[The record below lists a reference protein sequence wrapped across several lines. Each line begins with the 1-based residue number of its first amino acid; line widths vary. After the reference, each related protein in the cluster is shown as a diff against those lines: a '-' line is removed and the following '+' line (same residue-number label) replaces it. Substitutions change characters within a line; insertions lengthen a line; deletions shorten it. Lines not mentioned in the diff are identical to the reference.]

1 MRGIH
6 RLKALDVQ
14 RASDRGMYADG
25 GGLYL
30 QVSKS
35 GSKSWIFRYQIDRRP
50 REMGLGPFPVVS
62 LAEARERAAAV
73 RKVKVDGKDPIDQ
86 RRQDRAAKRLAAA
99 RAVTFQAAAERY
111 IASHKAGWKNPVHA
125 AQWPSTLSMYVY
137 PLLGSLPVA
146 EVDTGLVTKV
156 LEPLWTKK
164 PETAARVRGRIEAVL
179 DWARAHG
186 YRTGENPARWR
197 GHLDKLLPARSKVQK
212 VKHHAALPF
221 VELPAFMRDLPG
233 RDGVAPRALE
243 FLILTG
249 ARTGEVIGA
258 TWSEIDLDAKV
269 WTIPAERMKGK
280 REHRVPLSERAADL
294 LRKLDTSGPA
304 VFCGARKDGHLSNM
318 AMTEALREMG
328 RGDITVHGFRSTFRD
343 WASERTAYPREVAEM
358 ALAHAISDKV
368 EAAYRRGDLFE
379 KRRRLMA
386 DWAAYCATPP
396 AAPANNVRP
405 IGLAAVG

>member
-6 RLKALDVQ
+6 KLKALDVQ
-14 RASDRGMYADG
+14 RASERGMYADG

-35 GSKSWIFRYQIDRRP
+35 GSKSWIFRYQLDRRS

-62 LAEARERAAAV
+62 LAEAREKAAGV
-73 RKVKVDGKDPIDQ
+73 RKVKVEGKDPIDQ

-111 IASHKAGWKNPVHA
+111 ISAHKAGWKNPVHA

-137 PLLGSLPVA
+137 PVFGSLPVA

-164 PETAARVRGRIEAVL
+164 PETAARVRGRIEAIL

-186 YRTGENPARWR
+186 YRAGENPARWR
-197 GHLDKLLPARSKVQK
+197 GHLDKLLPARSRVQQ
-212 VKHHAALPF
+212 VKHHAAMPF
-221 VELPAFMRDLPG
+221 VELPGFMRALPA

-269 WTIPAERMKGK
+269 WTIPAERMKSN
-280 REHRVPLSERAADL
+280 REHRVPLSDRAVNLLQDL
-294 LRKLDTSGPA
+294 DASGSA
-304 VFCGARKDGHLSNM
+304 VFQGARKDGHLSNM

-328 RGDITVHGFRSTFRD
+328 HSAVTVHGFRSTFRD
-343 WASERTAYPREVAEM
+343 WAAERTSYPREVAEM
-358 ALAHAISDKV
+358 ALAHTISNKV
-368 EAAYRRGDLFE
+368 EAAYRRGDLFD
-379 KRRRLMA
+379 KRRRLMG
-386 DWAAYCATPP
+386 DWAAYCTTPP
-396 AAPANNVRP
+396 AADADNVRP
-405 IGLAAVG
+405 IGLSAVA